1 MISGMLL
8 TVTRILFLFIRLLIF
23 TQIFF
28 TNISILLAR
37 SFSVCSVIK
46 HFTGLKLSFFCR
58 KHQQNHQS
66 SLCRA
71 AWVDFTW
78 SWQVIFQLHA
88 LVPDALK
95 SSSCL
100 LLTGQKTQMVKS
112 WSSKVQ
118 TDCRTTAKHAET
130 KKRVKNR
137 HDKIQKTVWK
147 WKMW

>member
-8 TVTRILFLFIRLLIF
+8 TVTRILFLFILSCSASHRLRSSQTSVFCWHEASMFALSLR
-23 TQIFF
+23 T
-28 TNISILLAR
+28 LLD
-37 SFSVCSVIK
+37 
-46 HFTGLKLSFFCR
+46 FCR

-71 AWVDFTW
+71 AWVNFTW
-78 SWQVIFQLHA
+78 SWQVIFQLHT
-88 LVPDALK
+88 LVPNALK

-100 LLTGQKTQMVKS
+100 LLTAQKTQMVKS
-112 WSSKVQ
+112 WSTKVQ
-118 TDCRTTAKHAET
+118 IDCRTAAAKHAET